1 MSKDHTVTLGGNTPS
16 TPLTELVVEAVEGPG
31 KGARGVLKAG
41 TFFIGADKACDL
53 VVNDDA
59 VSRRHCSLELL
70 PGEVMVRDL
79 GSRNGTRYLGAKVTT
94 ARVPVGG
101 SIQVGKT
108 VLQLRPVAGPTSAAS
123 ERDELMGLSAR
134 SLAMRQIFA
143 QLERLGPSDATV
155 LLSGETGVGK
165 GAAARALHGLSPR
178 AQAPFH
184 VFDCAAAH
192 RGTVESAL
200 FGHVKGA
207 FTGADRDRPGAVDAA
222 NTGTLFLD
230 EVGELPLDLQPK
242 LLRLLEA
249 REYTPLG
256 GTKLRHADVRVLS
269 ATHRRLKD
277 EVAANRFRKD
287 LYYRLAVAEVEIPP
301 LRDRPDDIAA
311 LAARFARELG
321 GAAPVELP
329 PATIAAFQCMKWPG
343 NVRELRNA
351 VERVLA
357 LGTADAQQADGAE
370 PSFIEARDQ
379 ALERFEKDYLEA
391 LLKQHGGQVTAAAK
405 AAKLARS
412 HFYRLLERHGLSA
425 KRG

>member
-1 MSKDHTVTLGGNTPS
+1 MS
-16 TPLTELVVEAVEGPG
+16 
-31 KGARGVLKAG
+31 
-41 TFFIGADKACDL
+41 
-53 VVNDDA
+53 
-59 VSRRHCSLELL
+59 
-70 PGEVMVRDL
+70 GEVVVKDL

-94 ARVPVGG
+94 ARVPAGG
-101 SIQVGKT
+101 SIRVGKT
-108 VLQLRPVAGPTSAAS
+108 TLQLRPLPQLPTEVPSG
-123 ERDELMGLSAR
+123 RDELMGMHAR
-134 SLAMRQIFA
+134 SLAMKQIFA
-143 QLERLGPSDATV
+143 QLEKLGPSDAAV

-165 GAAARALHGLSPR
+165 GAAALALHGLSPR
-178 AQAPFH
+178 AQGSFF

-200 FGHVKGA
+200 FGHVRGA

-222 NTGTLFLD
+222 NGGTLFLD

-256 GTKLRHADVRVLS
+256 GSHIKRADVRVLS
-269 ATHRRLKD
+269 ATHRTLKA

-301 LRDRPDDIAA
+301 LRERPDDIAA
-311 LAARFARELG
+311 LAAKFAGEATL
-321 GAAPVELP
+321 A
-329 PATIAAFQCMKWPG
+329 PATIAAFQCMRWPG

-357 LGTADAQQADGAE
+357 LGEDAAAVPEAAE

-379 ALERFEKDYLEA
+379 ALDRFEHDYLEQ
-391 LLKQHGGQVTAAAK
+391 LLKAHDGQVSAAAR

-412 HFYRLLERHGLSA
+412 HFYRLLEKHGLSG
-425 KRG
+425 KRGP